1 MELFDLS
8 NEFEINSSFQRSA
21 RIDNA
26 LSESFITNYIFHDTS
41 RAALNRIAN
50 SFKKSNQCSFT
61 LTGPYGSGKSS
72 LLLFL
77 SSLLSQDK
85 QIQKLAR
92 SKVGAI
98 SKQIYSEVF
107 LNSHWF
113 VLKIIGAKEN
123 SLELIASSIDEN
135 IKNNWIS
142 KNIPSALKTRTRP
155 KTDQIIKKLENIAF
169 ELDKKGFGLLMIIDE
184 LGRVLEYASNTGGD
198 LHLFQEIAENFSK
211 NKIEK
216 KINNIFIS
224 ILHQPFEEYASAL
237 GRNTQEEWQKIQGRF
252 EDIPFSIGSEESVNL
267 IARAINKKNKLSNDN
282 LKKIGRISRSL
293 IRTFQSGKISNND
306 DLEQSLNNCFPLHP
320 LTSVLLGPISRNRF
334 GQNERSIFT
343 FLNSGEPHGFLYFLK
358 NNNLDKNY
366 LYGLDNLFDYL
377 QANLESSI
385 LVSPIGHNWAEAS
398 EAIRRSET
406 TDNKKAIKLAK
417 AIALLDI
424 FGKSSSLNATKDILY
439 DVLEDTKSQIDE
451 LLTILEDKK
460 IIIYRKFKKAFSLFS
475 GSDINID
482 EAVEQN
488 KAQISG
494 DYQIILSQI
503 PELPPVIAKKHLHQ
517 FGSLRLFKKHCL
529 FLKSVKDIVNII
541 YELNNSEI
549 ATGTV
554 ILLLRPHEDSEKQF
568 LDNLKLL
575 CSIKFNKP
583 TIIGY
588 SQNTEEFLNLAH
600 ELAALKRAKT
610 SLVSLESDLV
620 AKKEIE
626 ARLSVTQNL
635 LYSNIDHCFNIATW
649 FFHDKNFKNENLSAI
664 CSEVSNLVF
673 YNSPTIINELVNREK
688 ISGSATTASN
698 VLINKI
704 LKNSEQKD
712 LGMEGAPAEFGIYLS
727 IIKSNSLHV
736 KKGDSYKFV
745 NPDTKNV
752 TLFKIFNE
760 IKDFLAKQKN
770 PISLL
775 EIYNFLK
782 QPPFGI
788 KSGILPI
795 LITCFYKANED
806 KYALYEKVNNQS
818 ESFITEF
825 TEQIADKFCSLPDEI
840 KIMFVQISG
849 AKNKLL
855 EQFKKYVE
863 KEILLENII
872 TDVSPLAVL
881 KPIVIKTYKMSGWAR
896 KTRRFKDKR
905 VLQLREELLSS
916 RNPYQLLYSS
926 LPEICI
932 NKTLV
937 SDDITEKDIND
948 FIENFKLL
956 WSELNN
962 AHKEM
967 IREFKDTIVRVFK
980 SDPNIADINFDI
992 IKKRAQLIGEKDPF
1006 SEKVSKFKS
1015 DDEWIEHLAGYS
1027 IGKPVDEWVDQDFSK
1042 AQLNL
1047 EEMVRHFIMTDR
1059 LYTIRDKYKDSK
1071 IVDIAIFEGKN
1082 QQRASKFYF
1091 STDIKNNIV
1100 DETTKEIQKLMNSK
1114 NLSDTEKGEITLKV
1128 LKELMVKNEQE
1139 IIKKKTADE

>member
-21 RIDNA
+21 RIDNT
-26 LSESFITNYIFHDTS
+26 LSESFVTNYIFHNTS

-77 SSLLSQDK
+77 NSLLSQDK
-85 QIQKLAR
+85 KIQKLAR
-92 SKVGAI
+92 IKVGAV

-107 LNSHWF
+107 LNNNWF
-113 VLKIIGAKEN
+113 ILKIIGAKEN
-123 SLELIASSIDEN
+123 SLELIASSIDDN

-142 KNIPSALKTRTRP
+142 KNIPSVLKTRTKS
-155 KTDQIIKKLENIAF
+155 KTDQIIKKLENIAL

-216 KINNIFIS
+216 KINNIFVS

-267 IARAINKKNKLSNDN
+267 IARAINRKNKLSNDN

-293 IRTFQSGKISNND
+293 IRTFKNGKISNNE
-306 DLEQSLNNCFPLHP
+306 DLEMTFNNCFPLHP

-343 FLNSGEPHGFLYFLK
+343 FLNSGEPHGFLHFLK
-358 NNNLDKNY
+358 SNNFEKNY

-385 LVSPIGHNWAEAS
+385 LISPIGHNWAEAS
-398 EAIRRSET
+398 EAIRRSEA

-439 DVLEDTKSQIDE
+439 DVLEDTKFQIDE
-451 LLTILEDKK
+451 LLTTLEDKK

-494 DYQIILSQI
+494 DYKIILSQI
-503 PELPPVIAKKHLHQ
+503 PELPPVIAKKHLHEY
-517 FGSLRLFKKHCL
+517 GSLRLFKRHCL
-529 FLKSVKDIVNII
+529 FLKSVKDIVSLIT
-541 YELNNSEI
+541 EFNNSEI
-549 ATGTV
+549 ATGTI
-554 ILLLRPHEDSEKQF
+554 ILLLRPKEDSEKQF
-568 LDNLKLL
+568 LENLKLL
-575 CSIKFNKP
+575 RSIKFNKP

-588 SQNTEEFLNLAH
+588 SQNIVEFLSLAH

-626 ARLSVTQNL
+626 ARLCITQNL
-635 LYSNIDHCFNIATW
+635 LYSNIDRCFNSAIW
-649 FFHDKNFKNENLSAI
+649 FFNDKNFENYSLSAI

-673 YNSPTIINELVNREK
+673 YSSPKIINELVNREK
-688 ISGSATTASN
+688 ISGSATTASI

-704 LKNSEQKD
+704 LKNSNEKN
-712 LGMEGAPAEFGIYLS
+712 LGMEGAPAEFGVYLS
-727 IIKSNSLHV
+727 IIKNNSLHI

-745 NPDTKNV
+745 NPDTKNSS
-752 TLFKIFNE
+752 LFKIFTE
-760 IKDFLAKQKN
+760 IKNFLAKQKN
-770 PISLL
+770 PTPLS
-775 EIYNFLK
+775 EIYEFLK
-782 QPPFGI
+782 LPPFGI
-788 KSGILPI
+788 KSGVLPI
-795 LITCFYKANED
+795 LITSFYKANED
-806 KYALYEKVNNQS
+806 KYALYEKVNNQP

-825 TEQIADKFCSLPDEI
+825 TEQIADKFCFLPNEI

-855 EQFKKYVE
+855 EQFKNYVE
-863 KEILLENII
+863 KELAIENPIA
-872 TDVSPLAVL
+872 DVSPLSVL
-881 KPIVIKTYKMSGWAR
+881 KPIVVKTYKMSGWAR

-905 VLQLREELLSS
+905 VLQLREQLLSS
-916 RNPYQLLYSS
+916 RNPYQLMYSD

-932 NKTLV
+932 NKTLI
-937 SDDITEKDIND
+937 SENIADKDIAD
-948 FIENFKLL
+948 FIENFKIL
-956 WSELNN
+956 WGELNN

-967 IREFKDTIVRVFK
+967 IREFKDTIVKVFK

-992 IKKRAQLIGEKDPF
+992 IKKRAQLIGDKDPF
-1006 SEKVSKFKS
+1006 SEKVSRFKS

-1027 IGKPVDEWVDQDFSK
+1027 IGKPVDEWVDQDFSR

-1059 LYTIRDKYKDSK
+1059 LYTIREKYKDSK
-1071 IVDIAIFEGKN
+1071 IVDIAIFEGKI
-1082 QQRASKFYF
+1082 QERASKFYF
-1091 STDIKNNIV
+1091 STDKKNNII
-1100 DETTKEIQKLMNSK
+1100 DETTKEIQKLMISK

-1128 LKELMVKNEQE
+1128 LKELMVKKDQDA
-1139 IIKKKTADE
+1139 IKKKTANE

>member
-1 MELFDLS
+1 VELFDLS

-21 RIDNA
+21 RIDNI
-26 LSESFITNYIFHDTS
+26 LSESFVTNYIFHDTS

-85 QIQKLAR
+85 KIQKLAR
-92 SKVGAI
+92 TKVSTL
-98 SKQIYSEVF
+98 SKQLYFEVF
-107 LNSHWF
+107 LNNNWW

-123 SLELIASSIDEN
+123 SLELIASSIDDN

-142 KNIPSALKTRTRP
+142 KNIPSVLKTRTKP
-155 KTDQIIKKLENIAF
+155 KTDQIIKKLENITF

-216 KINNIFIS
+216 KIKNIFIN

-237 GRNTQEEWQKIQGRF
+237 GRNTQEGWQKIQGRF

-293 IRTFQSGKISNND
+293 IRTFQSGKIFNNE

-343 FLNSGEPHGFLYFLK
+343 FLNSGEPHGFLHFIK
-358 NNNLDKNY
+358 NNNLVKNY

-398 EAIRRSET
+398 EAVRRSEA
-406 TDNKKAIKLAK
+406 TDNKKTIKLAK
-417 AIALLDI
+417 SIALLDI

-475 GSDINID
+475 GSDININ

-503 PELPPVIAKKHLHQ
+503 PELPPIIAKKHLHE

-529 FLKSVKDIVNII
+529 FLKSVKDIVNVIS
-541 YELNNSEI
+541 ELNNSDI
-549 ATGTV
+549 TTGTV

-575 CSIKFNKP
+575 RSIKFKKP
-583 TIIGY
+583 TIIGH
-588 SQNTEEFLNLAH
+588 SQNTEEFLSLAH

-649 FFHDKNFKNENLSAI
+649 FFNDKNFKNENLSAI

-698 VLINKI
+698 FLINKI

-727 IIKSNSLHV
+727 IIKSNSLHI
-736 KKGDSYKFV
+736 KKGESYKFV
-745 NPDTKNV
+745 NPDVKNDS
-752 TLFKIFNE
+752 LFKIFKE
-760 IKDFLAKQKN
+760 IKNFLAKQKD

-795 LITCFYKANED
+795 LIACFYKANED
-806 KYALYEKVNNQS
+806 KYALYEKVNNQP

-840 KIMFVQISG
+840 KIIFVQMSV

-855 EQFKKYVE
+855 EQFKIYVE
-863 KEILLENII
+863 KEILLENTI
-872 TDVSPLAVL
+872 TEVSPLAVL
-881 KPIVIKTYKMSGWAR
+881 KPIVIKTYKMSNWSR

-905 VLQLREELLSS
+905 VLRLREELLSS

-937 SDDITEKDIND
+937 SENITDKDIND
-948 FIENFKLL
+948 FIKNFKLL
-956 WSELNN
+956 WGELNN
-962 AHKEM
+962 VHKEM
-967 IREFKDTIVRVFK
+967 IKEFKDTIVKVFK

-992 IKKRAQLIGEKDPF
+992 IKKRAQLIGDKDPF
-1006 SEKVSKFKS
+1006 SEKVLKFKS
-1015 DDEWIEHLAGYS
+1015 NDEWIEYLAGYS
-1027 IGKPVDEWVDQDFSK
+1027 IGKPVDEWVDQDFTK

-1047 EEMVRHFIMTDR
+1047 EEMVRHFITTDR
-1059 LYTIRDKYKDSK
+1059 LYTIREKYKDSK
-1071 IVDIAIFEGKN
+1071 IVDIAIFEGKT
-1082 QQRASKFYF
+1082 QERASKFYF
-1091 STDIKNNIV
+1091 STDIKTNVI

-1114 NLSDTEKGEITLKV
+1114 NLSDTEKGEITLKI
-1128 LKELMVKNEQE
+1128 LKELMVKNERE
-1139 IIKKKTADE
+1139 IIKKKAVDE